1 MSKQVVH
8 IITILRSVFIQKSD
22 YLQITLE
29 LERQIEQVR

>member
-1 MSKQVVH
+1 MLKQVVH